1 MPTCVCVWVNKEIS
15 FYTCDPNNFPEFLGS
30 EREQAA
36 LLIIMPLYECVCVCV
51 LVLVVGILCC
61 VVIYCIRVPD
71 FTNVMRHTMP
81 PILLPPPQHP
91 SALMHMQS
99 FEYFALWMC
108 HSVSVCVSVRG
119 LQGYV
124 CVSVYLCAEEFSH
137 KYSVR
142 SHISFFRFVC
152 APLLQSGVDIRVG
165 IIWLPFLRSPFRLQ
179 FLFLF
184 SAWP

>member
-1 MPTCVCVWVNKEIS
+1 VCVWVNKEIS

-36 LLIIMPLYECVCVCV
+36 LLIIMPLYGCVCVCV

-81 PILLPPPQHP
+81 PILLPPPQP
-91 SALMHMQS
+91 SPQPSCICKVSNILPC
-99 FEYFALWMC
+99 ECVTVCPCVYLWGGSKGMC
-108 HSVSVCVSVRG
+108 
-119 LQGYV
+119 
-124 CVSVYLCAEEFSH
+124 VYLCAEEFSH